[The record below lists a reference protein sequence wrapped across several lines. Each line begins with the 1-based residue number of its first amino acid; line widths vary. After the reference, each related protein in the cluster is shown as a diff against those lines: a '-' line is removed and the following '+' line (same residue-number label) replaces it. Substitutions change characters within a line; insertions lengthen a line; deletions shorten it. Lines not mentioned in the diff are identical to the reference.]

1 MDEGG
6 GGGMVVFGAKPLT
19 PTSDFTGFHFLVTFS
34 MFTFSPDRS
43 TEREKY
49 KIKSGS
55 GKLKQALFILTSH
68 GAVLLISDFTQVST
82 RVCVWGF

>member
-6 GGGMVVFGAKPLT
+6 GGGMVVVFGAKPLT

-49 KIKSGS
+49 KIK
-55 GKLKQALFILTSH
+55 K
-68 GAVLLISDFTQVST
+68 
-82 RVCVWGF
+82 